1 MDGAKSLFLRGSEV
15 AFRGVE
21 MSEVLNKAFDLVSAQ
36 PNVVI
41 GVLVAVALVLIVA
54 TPVLSLALA
63 GYVVRALVQRQA
75 KGESR

>member
-1 MDGAKSLFLRGSEV
+1 
-15 AFRGVE
+15 
-21 MSEVLNKAFDLVSAQ
+21 MSEVVNKVFDLVSAQ

-63 GYVVRALVQRQA
+63 GYVVRALVRRQA

>member
-1 MDGAKSLFLRGSEV
+1 
-15 AFRGVE
+15 
-21 MSEVLNKAFDLVSAQ
+21 MSEVLNKVFNLVSAQ

-63 GYVVRALVQRQA
+63 GCVVRGLVQRQA

>member
-1 MDGAKSLFLRGSEV
+1 
-15 AFRGVE
+15 
-21 MSEVLNKAFDLVSAQ
+21 MSEVLNKVFNLVSAQ

-41 GVLVAVALVLIVA
+41 GVLVAVALVRIVA
-54 TPVLSLALA
+54 TPVLPLALA